1 MRELVTAP
9 KLLIRPHRVAVVL
22 TTRVTG
28 DVRLLRNL
36 AIDPGHDQRSSVGRR
51 GGRQNPIRS
60 LSGQVLRPRH
70 PRVRP
75 RLLEMGFALTDYAFD
90 LSRTTNQINRRAGT
104 GSDALARLERE
115 PERADTAASSALVRP
130 RLLSQR
136 VTSAGIS
143 SLFGARR
150 PEVLLASM
158 VSGAKHR
165 NQLPLRHARIRGH
178 PTQMVSGRRGPKSGR
193 GCCRSTLA
201 SCRLKGVRSLVT
213 GDRLLVGTIPMVS
226 ESARDRETIPTATA
240 VAPAR
245 RAESRSGQGAP
256 ITSASVPERLRGPPW
271 RVRKRP
277 TSSTTS
283 PPHSTPST
291 T

>member
-1 MRELVTAP
+1 MNLSQLRSYGSALTASRLCSQP
-9 KLLIRPHRVAVVL
+9 ALRAMFAFCAFWPS
-22 TTRVTG
+22 TR
-28 DVRLLRNL
+28 
-36 AIDPGHDQRSSVGRR
+36 APSVGRR

-60 LSGQVLRPRH
+60 LSGQVLWPRH

-75 RLLEMGFALTDYAFD
+75 RLIEMGFAPTDYAFG
-90 LSRTTNQINRRAGT
+90 LSRTTRQGNRRAGT

-115 PERADTAASSALVRP
+115 PERADTAASSTLVSP

-178 PTQMVSGRRGPKSGR
+178 PTPMVSGRRGRNRVEDVAVRPSPVAASKVSGR
-193 GCCRSTLA
+193 
-201 SCRLKGVRSLVT
+201 
-213 GDRLLVGTIPMVS
+213 
-226 ESARDRETIPTATA
+226 
-240 VAPAR
+240 
-245 RAESRSGQGAP
+245 
-256 ITSASVPERLRGPPW
+256 
-271 RVRKRP
+271 
-277 TSSTTS
+277 
-283 PPHSTPST
+283 
-291 T
+291 